1 MIEQRSPEWFE
12 ARKKRVTGSN
22 VGAILGLS
30 PFATRADVMRSMV
43 RDALGAPS
51 EFTGNAATQWGE
63 QNEDGARFEFEI
75 ETGLKVDKAGFYT
88 HEDWLGASPDGFLGE
103 GGLWECKCPYGIRK
117 DVNPDF
123 KSINDSLH
131 YYAQIQIQLFVTNR
145 AHCYFY
151 QWTPNGTK
159 TEVVELDK
167 KWLNENLP
175 ILKQFYAEFLHEL
188 DHNADDHLKPR
199 RVVVDTPQAHK
210 AMAEWDELREQIEL
224 LEERKKDL
232 LAEIVKMA
240 KDNDAEIAGRKLT
253 KVEKAGSVSY
263 AKVVKE
269 KLPELSLERWRSKP
283 TFYWKIS

>member
-12 ARKKRVTGSN
+12 MRRRRVTGSN

-30 PFATRADVMRSMV
+30 PFATRADVMRMMV

-51 EFTGNAATQWGE
+51 EFTGNVATQWGE

-75 ETGLKVDKAGFYT
+75 ETGLTVDKAGFYT
-88 HEDWLGASPDGFLGE
+88 YEDWLGASPDGFLGE
-103 GGLWECKCPYGIRK
+103 TGLWECKCPYGIRK
-117 DVNPDF
+117 DAEPAF
-123 KSINDSLH
+123 KSIIDAPH
-131 YYAQIQIQLFVTNR
+131 YYAQMQIQMFVANR
-145 AHCYFY
+145 PYCYFY

-175 ILKQFYAEFLHEL
+175 VLKQFYAEFLHEL
-188 DHNADDHLKPR
+188 EHNADDHLKPR

-210 AMAEWDELREQIEL
+210 AVAEWDELREQIEL

-232 LAEIVKMA
+232 LAEIVAMA